1 MSVIEGGSHDIK
13 LASDVTASPTT
24 EVELILAKDE
34 EGNKRWRELRA
45 APFPPRQSQGPLQWT
60 HKDSRVDHVKAQS
73 DWQGGGLQLH
83 YMEGDSNRYSQADGC
98 DARWGPVT
106 LGMKKVEADFLLR
119 NGGAELGATTGWSNG
134 TGVTLTASTSSPRSG
149 SYALQSA
156 GGGDGAAQ
164 TLFSQALGN
173 PARWRNRRMTIV
185 AWIKRTVGSSVGARI
200 NAKSS
205 GGGANSAAQSV
216 TVTSGT
222 YTRVTANFLPHDA
235 CTAITITIESLGD
248 PAGHTFM
255 VDDISIIPDGGVVW
269 VGTAQCGGSLYA
281 ACGRA
286 VLQWDETND
295 VWNAVYV
302 HTVEDIVTTDI
313 VEFNGNIF
321 AAYSGG
327 YAYVYGTNQNFI
339 ESNTADPGDEATYF
353 TVSRELFWKSG
364 PTSGNN
370 TNYRVYSS
378 TDPTNGGASWTGPY
392 VIGSSDRSIT
402 ALYSV
407 ADTVVAAKEDGLYTY
422 RRTYND
428 GTAANLFENVT
439 NEFVGMPSTENFAR
453 GAVWQG
459 NLYLGA
465 SLQSFFVIE
474 GATFQYV
481 DLSGLFFHPEVPTMG
496 GRPWAMAGDPAQLWL
511 LVNTPTLDTSTSKT
525 VWLMSLR
532 SPGSWKLH
540 PIQTV
545 EMGDINHL
553 AVNKEGTVPY
563 LYAMG
568 RLYDGTAYVNSSYRW
583 TLPADN
589 VAPAYASVPVINTTG
604 TFTPPQFG
612 FELPETKKAQL
623 AMTFIVEDTTS
634 NRTIGVKF
642 GLDGASPS
650 TTTLGTIN
658 SSDRVQTL
666 YFNSITTPE
675 TNAVSHLLQPELT
688 FTTNDTVSPKLHAM
702 ALHSAIRPE
711 RFRVWEC
718 YVDIGDGL
726 LLNNSYVEPVSKASI
741 LTKLNTLEI
750 QPYPIAFEHD
760 LDQDGVVTEIRV
772 HILDIGKEPEVGG
785 GQVREGVEVWKLL
798 LQEADVS

>member
-1 MSVIEGGSHDIK
+1 MSVIQGGSHDIK

-45 APFPPRQSQGPLQWT
+45 SPYPPRQSQGPLQWT

-73 DWQGGGLQLH
+73 DWSKGGLQLH
-83 YMEGDSNRYSQADGC
+83 YMEADANRYTQADGC

-106 LGMKKVEADFLLR
+106 LGMKKVPADFLLR
-119 NGGAELGATTGWSNG
+119 NGGGELGAITGWTAGS
-134 TGVTLTASTSSPRSG
+134 GVTLSASTSSPRSG
-149 SYALQSA
+149 SYVFSSVNGSGTTLFT
-156 GGGDGAAQ
+156 Q
-164 TLFSQALGN
+164 TLVN
-173 PARWRNRRMTIV
+173 PTIWQSKEFTV
-185 AWIKRTVGSSVGARI
+185 TAWIKRTVGSSYGARI
-200 NAKSS
+200 KVYDAGGSPATAVQSTAVTASS
-205 GGGANSAAQSV
+205 YTRTTATFTPNSGATSV
-216 TVTSGT
+216 TIEIEATGT
-222 YTRVTANFLPHDA
+222 P
-235 CTAITITIESLGD
+235 SS
-248 PAGHTFM
+248 HTFF
-255 VDDISIIPDGGVVW
+255 VDDISITPTGGVVW
-269 VGTAQCGGSLYA
+269 AGTAQCASNLYA

-302 HTVEDIVTTDI
+302 HATQETTDI

-321 AAYSGG
+321 VAFGGGAAYI
-327 YAYVYGTNQNFI
+327 YGTGT
-339 ESNTADPGDEATYF
+339 SWTVSTTSDPGLEATYF
-353 TVSRELFWKSG
+353 TVSRNVFWKSG

-370 TNYRVYSS
+370 TNYSVYSN
-378 TDPTNGGASWTGPY
+378 TNPVNSGASWSSAYT
-392 VIGSSDRSIT
+392 VGSSDRSIT
-402 ALYSV
+402 AMYSIG
-407 ADTVVAAKEDGLYTY
+407 DTLLVAKEDGLFYY
-422 RRTYND
+422 QRTYND
-428 GTAANLFENVT
+428 GANADEFRNVT
-439 NEFVGMPSTENFAR
+439 TEFVGMPSSENFAR
-453 GAVWQG
+453 AAEWQG
-459 NLYLGA
+459 NLYMGA

-474 GATFQYV
+474 GADFKYS
-481 DLSGLFFHPEVPTMG
+481 DLSGLFFHPEVDTMG

-511 LVNTPTLDTSTSKT
+511 LVNTPTADTSASKT

-532 SPGSWKLH
+532 SPGDWKLH

-545 EMGDINHL
+545 EMGDINAL
-553 AVNKEGTVPY
+553 SVNGGY

-589 VAPAYASVPVINTTG
+589 VAPAYASSPVINTTG

-623 AMTFIVEDTTS
+623 AMTFIVSDTDAEH
-634 NRTIGVKF
+634 TIGVKF
-642 GLDGASPS
+642 GLDGAAPS

-658 SSDRVQTL
+658 SASRVQTL
-666 YFNSITTPE
+666 YFNDVTTPE
-675 TNAVSHLLQPELT
+675 SNAISHLLQPELT
-688 FTTNDTVSPKLHAM
+688 FTTDDTVSPKLHAM

-718 YVDIGDGL
+718 HVEVGDGL
-726 LLNNSYVEPVSKASI
+726 LLNNGNVEPVAKAAVLSS
-741 LTKLNTLEI
+741 LNTLEI
-750 QPYPIAFEHD
+750 QVYPIAFEHD
-760 LDQDGVVTEIRV
+760 LDQDGVATEIRV

>member
-13 LASDVTASPTT
+13 LASDATASPTT
-24 EVELILAKDE
+24 EVELLLAKDE

-73 DWQGGGLQLH
+73 DWSGGGLQLH

-106 LGMKKVEADFLLR
+106 LGMKKVAADFLLR
-119 NGGAELGATTGWSNG
+119 NGGAELGAITGWTASA
-134 TGVTLTASTSSPRSG
+134 GVTLTASTSSPRSG
-149 SYALQSA
+149 SYVFSSVD
-156 GGGDGAAQ
+156 GDAVSLFKQ
-164 TLFSQALGN
+164 TLTN
-173 PARWRNRRMTIV
+173 PTVWQSKGFKVV
-185 AWIKRTVGSSVGARI
+185 AWIKRTAGSSYGARI
-200 NAKSS
+200 KVSET
-205 GGGANSAAQSV
+205 GGSPTTAEQSNIAA
-216 TVTSGT
+216 TTDT
-222 YTRVTANFLPHDA
+222 YVRVVTAAFVPNA
-235 CTAITITIESLGD
+235 SSSAITIEIEATGD
-248 PAGHTFM
+248 PDGHTFM
-255 VDDISIIPDGGVVW
+255 VDDISIIPTDSVVW
-269 VGTAQCGGSLYA
+269 KGTAQCASNLYA

-302 HTVEDIVTTDI
+302 HATQETTDI

-321 AAYSGG
+321 VAFGGGAAYI
-327 YAYVYGTNQNFI
+327 YGTGT
-339 ESNTADPGDEATYF
+339 SWTARSATDPHGEATYF
-353 TVSRELFWKSG
+353 TVSRELLWKSG
-364 PTSGNN
+364 PTSGDN
-370 TNYRVYSS
+370 TNYRAWSGTNPV
-378 TDPTNGGASWTGPY
+378 NGGSDWTGPY
-392 VIGSSDRSIT
+392 VLGSSDRSIT

-407 ADTVVAAKEDGLYTY
+407 ADTVIAAKEDGLYTY

-474 GATFQYV
+474 GATFNYV
-481 DLSGLFFHPEVPTMG
+481 DLSGLFFHPEVDTMG

-511 LVNTPTLDTSTSKT
+511 LVNTPTDNETASKT
-525 VWLMSLR
+525 IWLMSLR

-545 EMGDINHL
+545 EMGDINDL
-553 AVNKEGTVPY
+553 AVNNGY
-563 LYAMG
+563 LYGMG
-568 RLYDGTAYVNSSYRW
+568 RLWDGTAFVNSSYRW

-589 VAPAYASVPVINTTG
+589 VAPAYASSPVINLTG

-623 AMTFIVEDTTS
+623 AMTFIVEDTDADH
-634 NRTIGVKF
+634 TIGVKF
-642 GLDGASPS
+642 GVDGKPAS
-650 TTTLGTIN
+650 TTSLGTI
-658 SSDRVQTL
+658 SGEDRVQTL
-666 YFNSITTPE
+666 YFNGITTPE
-675 TNAVSHLLQPELT
+675 SNAISHLLQPELT
-688 FTTNDTVSPKLHAM
+688 FTTDDTVSPKLHAM

-741 LTKLNTLEI
+741 LSKLDTLET
-750 QPYPIAFEHD
+750 QVYPIAFEHD
-760 LDQDGVVTEIRV
+760 LDQDGVAIEIRV

-785 GQVREGVEVWKLL
+785 GQVREGVEVWRLL

>member
-1 MSVIEGGSHDIK
+1 
-13 LASDVTASPTT
+13 
-24 EVELILAKDE
+24 
-34 EGNKRWRELRA
+34 
-45 APFPPRQSQGPLQWT
+45 
-60 HKDSRVDHVKAQS
+60 
-73 DWQGGGLQLH
+73 
-83 YMEGDSNRYSQADGC
+83 MEGDSNRYSQADGC

-106 LGMKKVEADFLLR
+106 LGMKKVPADFLLR
-119 NGGAELGATTGWSNG
+119 NGGAELNAITGWTAGS
-134 TGVTLTASTSSPRSG
+134 GVTLSASTSSPRSG
-149 SYALQSA
+149 SYVFSSVNGSGTTLFT
-156 GGGDGAAQ
+156 Q
-164 TLFSQALGN
+164 TLVN
-173 PARWRNRRMTIV
+173 PTVWRSKEFTV
-185 AWIKRTVGSSVGARI
+185 TAWIKRTVGSSYGARI
-200 NAKSS
+200 KVYDAGGSPATAVQSTAVTASS
-205 GGGANSAAQSV
+205 YTRTTATFTPNSGATSV
-216 TVTSGT
+216 TIEIEATGT
-222 YTRVTANFLPHDA
+222 P
-235 CTAITITIESLGD
+235 SS
-248 PAGHTFM
+248 HTFF
-255 VDDISIIPDGGVVW
+255 VDDVSITPTGGVVW
-269 VGTAQCGGSLYA
+269 AGTAQCASNLYA

-295 VWNAVYV
+295 VWNAVSV
-302 HTVEDIVTTDI
+302 HATQTTTDI
-313 VEFNGNIF
+313 IEFNGNVF
-321 AAYSGG
+321 VAFAGGAAYI
-327 YAYVYGTNQNFI
+327 YGTGT
-339 ESNTADPGDEATYF
+339 SWTTSTTSDPGLEATYF

-370 TNYRVYSS
+370 TNYRVWSS
-378 TDPTNGGASWTGPY
+378 TDPTNGGSAWTGPY

-407 ADTVVAAKEDGLYTY
+407 ADTVIAAKEDGLYTY
-422 RRTYND
+422 RRSYND
-428 GTAANLFENVT
+428 GTAANIFENTT
-439 NEFVGMPSTENFAR
+439 NEFVSMPSTENFAR

-474 GATFQYV
+474 GATFNYI

-511 LVNTPTLDTSTSKT
+511 LVNTPTADTSTSKT

-532 SPGSWKLH
+532 SPGEWKLH

-545 EMGDINHL
+545 EMGDINDL
-553 AVNKEGTVPY
+553 AVNNGYV
-563 LYAMG
+563 YAMG

-589 VAPAYASVPVINTTG
+589 VAPAYASSPIINTTG

-612 FELPETKKAQL
+612 FELPETQKAQL
-623 AMTFIVEDTTS
+623 AMTFIVADTDAEH
-634 NRTIGVKF
+634 TIAVKF
-642 GLDGASPS
+642 GLDGAAPS

-658 SSDRVQTL
+658 SASRVQTL
-666 YFNSITTPE
+666 YFNDISTPE

-688 FTTNDTVSPKLHAM
+688 FTTDDTVSPKLHAM
-702 ALHSAIRPE
+702 ALHSAIRPA

-741 LTKLNTLEI
+741 LTKLNTLEV

-760 LDQDGVVTEIRV
+760 LDQDGVATEIRV

>member
-106 LGMKKVEADFLLR
+106 LGMKKVPADFLLR
-119 NGGAELGATTGWSNG
+119 NGGAELGAITGWTAVSG
-134 TGVTLTASTSSPRSG
+134 AALTAITTSPRSG
-149 SYALQSA
+149 SYALQSV
-156 GGGDGAAQ
+156 GSGSSGAQ
-164 TLFSQALGN
+164 TLFYQALGN
-173 PARWRNRRMTIV
+173 PARWRSREFTV
-185 AWIKRTVGSSVGARI
+185 TAWIKRTAGSSYGARI
-200 NAKSS
+200 KAEST
-205 GGGANSAAQSV
+205 GGS
-216 TVTSGT
+216 TVTAYSGT
-222 YTRVTANFLPHDA
+222 ADTTDTYVRVTATLTPHAA
-235 CTAITITIESLGD
+235 CTAITIGIESLNS
-248 PAGHTFM
+248 PSGHTFV
-255 VDDISIIPDGGVVW
+255 VDDISITPTGGVVW
-269 VGTAQCGGSLYA
+269 VGTAQCAGSLYA

-302 HTVEDIVTTDI
+302 HTVEGIVTTDI

-321 AAYSGG
+321 AAFSGG
-327 YAYVYGTNQNFI
+327 YAYVYGTNQDFVL
-339 ESNTADPGDEATYF
+339 SNTVDPGDEATYF

-364 PTSGNN
+364 PAAGDN
-370 TNYRVYSS
+370 TNYRMYSS
-378 TDPTNGGASWTGPY
+378 TDPTNGGSAWTGPY
-392 VIGSSDRSIT
+392 ILGSSDRSIT
-402 ALYSV
+402 ALYNV
-407 ADTVVAAKEDGLYTY
+407 GDTIVAAKEDGLYTY

-439 NEFVGMPSTENFAR
+439 SEFVGMPSTENFAR
-453 GAVWQG
+453 GAIWQG

-474 GATFQYV
+474 GATFNYI
-481 DLSGLFFHPEVPTMG
+481 DLSGLFFHPEVDTMG

-511 LVNTPTLDTSTSKT
+511 LVNTPTDNETASKT

-545 EMGDINHL
+545 EMGDINDL
-553 AVNKEGTVPY
+553 AVNNGY
-563 LYAMG
+563 LYGMG
-568 RLYDGTAYVNSSYRW
+568 RLWDGTAFVNSSYRW

-589 VAPAYASVPVINTTG
+589 VAPAYASSPVINTTG

>member
-13 LASDVTASPTT
+13 LASDATASPTT

-34 EGNKRWRELRA
+34 EGNKRWKELRA

-73 DWQGGGLQLH
+73 DWKRGGLQLH
-83 YMEGDSNRYSQADGC
+83 YMEGDSDRYSQADGC

-106 LGMKKVEADFLLR
+106 LGMKKVPADFLLR
-119 NGGAELGATTGWSNG
+119 NGGAELGAITGWTAGSD
-134 TGVTLTASTSSPRSG
+134 VTLSASTSSPRSG
-149 SYALQSA
+149 SYVFSSVNGSSTTLFT
-156 GGGDGAAQ
+156 Q
-164 TLFSQALGN
+164 TLTN
-173 PARWRNRRMTIV
+173 PTIWRSRGFKVV
-185 AWIKRTVGSSVGARI
+185 AWIKRTTGSVGARI
-200 NAKSS
+200 KVSETGGTPTTAVQSTAVTASS
-205 GGGANSAAQSV
+205 YTR
-216 TVTSGT
+216 TVTAEFVPNAAS
-222 YTRVTANFLPHDA
+222 
-235 CTAITITIESLGD
+235 TAITIEIEADST
-248 PAGHTFM
+248 PSSTTFM
-255 VDDISIIPDGGVVW
+255 VDDISIIPTGDVEW
-269 VGTAQCGGSLYA
+269 VGTAQCASNLYA

-302 HTVEDIVTTDI
+302 HATQTTTDI
-313 VEFNGNIF
+313 IEFNGNVFVAF
-321 AAYSGG
+321 AGG
-327 YAYVYGTNQNFI
+327 AAFIYGTGT
-339 ESNTADPGDEATYF
+339 SWTVSTTSDPGLEATYF
-353 TVSRELFWKSG
+353 TVSRNVFWKSG

-370 TNYRVYSS
+370 TNYSVYSN
-378 TDPTNGGASWTGPY
+378 TNPVNSGASWSSAYT
-392 VIGSSDRSIT
+392 VGSTDRSIT
-402 ALYSV
+402 AMYSIG
-407 ADTVVAAKEDGLYTY
+407 DTLIVAKEDGLYYY

-428 GTAANLFENVT
+428 GTAANEFVNIT
-439 NEFVGMPSTENFAR
+439 NEFVSMPSSENFAR
-453 GAVWQG
+453 GAEWQG

-474 GATFQYV
+474 GQSFTFN

-496 GRPWAMAGDPAQLWL
+496 GRPWAMSGDPAQLWL
-511 LVNTPTLDTSTSKT
+511 LVNTPTADTSTSKT

-532 SPGSWKLH
+532 NPGDWKLH

-545 EMGDINHL
+545 EMGLIDDL
-553 AVNKEGTVPY
+553 ATNNGY

-568 RLYDGTAYVNSSYRW
+568 RLYDGTEYVNSSYRW

-589 VAPAYASVPVINTTG
+589 VAPAYASSPVINTTG

-612 FELPETKKAQL
+612 FELPETQKAQL
-623 AMTFIVEDTTS
+623 AMTFIVSDTTS
-634 NRTIGVKF
+634 DRTIAVKF
-642 GLDGASPS
+642 GLDGAAPS

-658 SSDRVQTL
+658 SETRVQTL
-666 YFNSITTPE
+666 YFNGITTPE

-702 ALHSAIRPE
+702 ALHSAIRPA

-718 YVDIGDGL
+718 FVDVGDGL

-741 LTKLNTLEI
+741 LSRLNTLEV

-760 LDQDGVVTEIRV
+760 LDQDGVATEIRV
-772 HILDIGKEPEVGG
+772 HILDISKEPEVGG